1 MACLAVSV
9 AWWHSCRAG
18 AHFAGFTAAGRLDRH
33 YDRWYQP
40 VVAQR
45 TRRRHQRRCARRHL
59 VRTWRLFYRPSVT
72 STGNS
77 QGTFAGGGTVS
88 GFDGFWALNL
98 GFNLPSNANNVQLSF
113 DNLFADDRAV
123 LEVNGTI
130 VGNYSIGGTTG
141 FMTFT
146 DGGPNASFTF
156 NGPTSGLIASGF
168 NLGGT
173 NTLALIV
180 NNTGGGAFGSLKDV
194 GPNDYT
200 AAFVEGS
207 LSYDLGGSA
216 APEPATAVLAAGGL
230 LAIQAVLLRRRSRA
244 A

>member
-1 MACLAVSV
+1 
-9 AWWHSCRAG
+9 
-18 AHFAGFTAAGRLDRH
+18 
-33 YDRWYQP
+33 
-40 VVAQR
+40 
-45 TRRRHQRRCARRHL
+45 
-59 VRTWRLFYRPSVT
+59 
-72 STGNS
+72 
-77 QGTFAGGGTVS
+77 
-88 GFDGFWALNL
+88 
-98 GFNLPSNANNVQLSF
+98 
-113 DNLFADDRAV
+113 V